1 MILLLLTTPQTISL
15 IVFIITYALI
25 MSNRIHRAVAAIVG
39 AGVMV
44 VLVFPPAEAL
54 ELALHY
60 ENWETLGLIFGM
72 FTMVIGLRES
82 GFFRWI
88 GLLAVEKTKY
98 NPIYIFFMFPF
109 LAGFLSMFLDSIT
122 VMLFMATLSIEV
134 GTLIG
139 LNPIP
144 LIITEICAANIGGSA
159 TMVGDPPNVIIGTA
173 LGYSFI
179 DFVVNTG
186 PAAWMSWIVTMIFL
200 YFWYRKDLHKSRI
213 EVKARLDRNE
223 LKFTKPSE
231 AIIDP
236 WLFKVGV
243 VDLGIAVALLTTHH
257 ITGLTVAQIGI
268 IVATVILVFGGNPLK
283 KTPEFLEKIDWLTLI
298 FFGCLFIIV
307 GGIEYTGIIEMIAQG
322 IGQIAGNKMASALGI
337 ILWMSAFLSSVV
349 DNVPFAATMAP
360 LIKDLS
366 MITGLELNPL
376 AWSLSLG
383 TDIGGNGTPIGAS
396 ANVVGVAVAE
406 KNKYPISWG
415 VYCKVA
421 YPSMIISVAVCNA
434 VLLLRYVAL

>member
-1 MILLLLTTPQTISL
+1 MSLTWPQIVSL
-15 IVFIITYALI
+15 VIFIFTYAGI
-25 MSNRIHRAVAAIVG
+25 MSNRIHRTVAAIVG
-39 AGVMV
+39 AAVMV
-44 VLVFPPAEAL
+44 VFVFPPTESL
-54 ELALHY
+54 SLAFRY

-72 FTMVIGLRES
+72 FTMVTGLRES

-98 NPIYIFFMFPF
+98 NPIYIFFIFPF

-144 LIITEICAANIGGSA
+144 LIIVEICAANIGGSA
-159 TMVGDPPNVIIGTA
+159 TMVGDPPNIIIGTT
-173 LGYSFI
+173 LGYSFM
-179 DFVVNTG
+179 DFVANTG
-186 PAAWMSWIVTMIFL
+186 PAAWVSWAITMIFF
-200 YFWYRKDLHKSRI
+200 YSWYRKDLRKSKA
-213 EVKARLDRNE
+213 EVKRRLEKNE
-223 LKFTKPSE
+223 LKFIKPSE
-231 AIIDP
+231 AIVDP

-243 VDLGIAVALLTTHH
+243 ADLGIAVALLATHH
-257 ITGLTVAQIGI
+257 VTGLTVAQIGVIAAGI
-268 IVATVILVFGGNPLK
+268 ILLFGGNPIK

-298 FFGCLFIIV
+298 FFGCLFIVV
-307 GGIEYTGIIEMIAQG
+307 GGIEYTGIIEMTAQG
-322 IGQIAGNKMASALGI
+322 IGQIAGNDMAVALGL
-337 ILWMSAFLSSVV
+337 ILWMSALLSSVV

-366 MITGLELNPL
+366 VITGLELNPI

-406 KNKYPISWG
+406 KNKNPISWG
-415 VYCKVA
+415 TYCKVA
-421 YPSMIISVAVCNA
+421 YPSMFVSIAVCYA
-434 VLLLRYVAL
+434 ILLLRYVVL

>member
-1 MILLLLTTPQTISL
+1 
-15 IVFIITYALI
+15 
-25 MSNRIHRAVAAIVG
+25 
-39 AGVMV
+39 
-44 VLVFPPAEAL
+44 
-54 ELALHY
+54 
-60 ENWETLGLIFGM
+60 
-72 FTMVIGLRES
+72 
-82 GFFRWI
+82 
-88 GLLAVEKTKY
+88 
-98 NPIYIFFMFPF
+98 
-109 LAGFLSMFLDSIT
+109 
-122 VMLFMATLSIEV
+122 
-134 GTLIG
+134 
-139 LNPIP
+139 
-144 LIITEICAANIGGSA
+144 
-159 TMVGDPPNVIIGTA
+159 
-173 LGYSFI
+173 
-179 DFVVNTG
+179 
-186 PAAWMSWIVTMIFL
+186 
-200 YFWYRKDLHKSRI
+200 
-213 EVKARLDRNE
+213 
-223 LKFTKPSE
+223 
-231 AIIDP
+231 
-236 WLFKVGV
+236 
-243 VDLGIAVALLTTHH
+243 VALLTTHH

-322 IGQIAGNKMASALGI
+322 IGQIAGNKMASALGM

-366 MITGLELNPL
+366 MITGLELKPL

-396 ANVVGVAVAE
+396 GNVVGVAVAE

>member
-1 MILLLLTTPQTISL
+1 MTLTVPQMISL
-15 IVFIITYALI
+15 VVFIVTYVGI
-25 MSNRIHRAVAAIVG
+25 MSNRIHRTVAAIVG
-39 AGVMV
+39 AVIMV
-44 VLVFPPAEAL
+44 ALVFPPAESL
-54 ELALHY
+54 GLVLHY

-72 FTMVIGLRES
+72 FTMVTGLRES

-88 GLLAVEKTKY
+88 GLLVVEKTKY
-98 NPIYIFFMFPF
+98 NPIYIFFIFPF

-134 GTLIG
+134 GALIG
-139 LNPIP
+139 LNPVS
-144 LIITEICAANIGGSA
+144 LIIVEICAANIGGSA
-159 TMVGDPPNVIIGTA
+159 TMVGDPPNVIVGTT
-173 LGYSFI
+173 LGYSFM

-186 PAAWMSWIVTMIFL
+186 PAAWVSWVITMIFF
-200 YFWYRKDLHKSRI
+200 YFWYRKGLHKSRI
-213 EVKARLDRNE
+213 EVRTRLDKNE

-268 IVATVILVFGGNPLK
+268 IVASIILVFGGNPIK

-298 FFGCLFIIV
+298 FFGCLFIVV
-307 GGIEYTGIIEMIAQG
+307 GGIEYTGIIEMAAQG
-322 IGQIAGNKMASALGI
+322 IAQMAGNNMSIALGMI
-337 ILWMSAFLSSVV
+337 IWMSAFLSSVV

-366 MITGLELNPL
+366 MITGLELNPI

-415 VYCKVA
+415 TYCKVA
-421 YPSMIISVAVCNA
+421 YPSMIISVAACYA
-434 VLLLRYVAL
+434 ILLLRYVVL